1 MKRPYRFGVL
11 LFVILL
17 QHLMPCRSS
26 GTDASALMQEAD
38 ALFAA
43 EKEAEKVTAAIELYA
58 KVAASGTANYEANWK
73 LARAYYSLGNRLP
86 WADETGGDEA
96 GEDRKRFSQQG
107 MAYARRALEENPAG
121 LEGHYYYAI
130 CLSQYSIAVG
140 GFKALAQGKVQE
152 YKEHMDKVATLNR
165 HYDTAGPL
173 KGLGRYFYY
182 IPWPMKDLKKSIA
195 YLEEAVSYAPE
206 NMRARV
212 YLAES
217 YLEAGKKD
225 LARTC
230 LHTAVQA
237 VPDETREYDALRWK
251 KEAEKLLHSLTPAP

>member
-1 MKRPYRFGVL
+1 MKQPYRFGLLVL
-11 LFVILL
+11 VILL
-17 QHLMPCRSS
+17 QHLMPGRSS

-38 ALFAA
+38 DLFAA
-43 EKEAEKVTAAIELYA
+43 EKDAAKVTAAIDRYA
-58 KVAASGTANYEANWK
+58 TIAASGTNSYEANWK

-86 WADETGGDEA
+86 WADEPGGDEA
-96 GEDRKRFSQQG
+96 RDERRRLSQQG
-107 MAYARRALEENPAG
+107 MDYGRRALEENPSG

-152 YKEHMDKVATLNR
+152 YKEHMDKVAALNR
-165 HYDTAGPL
+165 YYDSAGPL

-182 IPWPMKDLKKSIA
+182 IPWPMKDITKSIA
-195 YLEEAVSYAPE
+195 YLEEAVTHAPA

-217 YLEAGKKD
+217 YLDAGKKD
-225 LARTC
+225 LARAC
-230 LHTAVQA
+230 LQNALQA
-237 VPDETREYDALRWK
+237 VPDETRECDALRWK
-251 KEAEKLLHSLTPAP
+251 KEAEKLLHGMDPAS

>member
-1 MKRPYRFGVL
+1 MKRPYRFGL
-11 LFVILL
+11 LWFVILL

-38 ALFAA
+38 DLFAA
-43 EKEAEKVTAAIELYA
+43 EKDAAKVTAAIDRYA
-58 KVAASGTANYEANWK
+58 IIAASGAKSYEANWK

-86 WADETGGDEA
+86 WADEPGGDEA
-96 GEDRKRFSQQG
+96 REERKRFSQHG
-107 MAYARRALEENPAG
+107 MDYAWRAFEENPAG

-140 GFKALAQGKVQE
+140 GFRALAQGKVQE
-152 YKEHMDKVATLNR
+152 YKEHMDKVVVLNR
-165 HYDTAGPL
+165 YYDNAGPL

-182 IPWPMKDLKKSIA
+182 IPWPIKDIKKSIA
-195 YLEEAVSYAPE
+195 YLEEAVTYAPE
-206 NMRARV
+206 NIRARV

-217 YLEAGKKD
+217 YLEAEKKD

-230 LHTAVQA
+230 LDTAVQVA
-237 VPDETREYDALRWK
+237 PDETREYDALRWK